1 MAKNQS
7 FGEKVGQEKKSSK
20 NHIMLIR
27 SGRSNKTG
35 ALRFNGEMVQIPEGK
50 NADGL
55 VKELLANKA

>member
-1 MAKNQS
+1 MNVHFAK
-7 FGEKVGQEKKSSK
+7 KTSK

-27 SGRSNKTG
+27 SDRSNKTG
-35 ALRFNGEMVQIPEGK
+35 ALRFNGEMVYVPEGK